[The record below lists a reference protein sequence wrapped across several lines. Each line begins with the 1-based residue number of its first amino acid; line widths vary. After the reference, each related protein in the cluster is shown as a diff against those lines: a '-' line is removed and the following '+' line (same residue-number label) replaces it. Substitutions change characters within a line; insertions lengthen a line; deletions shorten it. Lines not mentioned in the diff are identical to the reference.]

1 MNKKMADVD
10 TDPFGEHDRTEEPTD
25 ENIPLSPVTPG
36 GSTWDPRGVPG
47 PVSPWEPTHEQE
59 TSFGGKS
66 LETLKYEALES
77 FVKSL
82 YKRLTGSDDEPL
94 GTINFHN
101 FDLRNGQLYD
111 KDNVNPL
118 TTKKQTLQG
127 VGVLADR
134 LGKEGLRDLGFDVP
148 VGRITARQFMASY
161 RARSQLPSTSDITR
175 ADDIELQEI
184 AEKVSRSIENLN
196 QQVQEEPTED
206 LPMREL
212 LDLNTQLRSIQ
223 GSLKVEVAKKVQL
236 EECIAKEC
244 HKLEEF

>member
-1 MNKKMADVD
+1 MADVD
-10 TDPFGEHDRTEEPTD
+10 IGPLGEYDKTEEPTD
-25 ENIPLSPVTPG
+25 ENIPLDPVTPG
-36 GSTWDPRGVPG
+36 GRSTWDPRGVPC

-66 LETLKYEALES
+66 FETLKYEALES

-82 YKRLTGSDDEPL
+82 YRRISGNDDEAP

-101 FDLRNGQLYD
+101 FDLRNGQLYY

-118 TTKKQTLQG
+118 TTKKQTLRA

-148 VGRITARQFMASY
+148 VGCITAHQFMASY
-161 RARSQLPSTSDITR
+161 RVGSQLPSTSDITR

-184 AEKVSRSIENLN
+184 VEKASRSMENLN

-206 LPMREL
+206 LPM
-212 LDLNTQLRSIQ
+212 
-223 GSLKVEVAKKVQL
+223 
-236 EECIAKEC
+236 
-244 HKLEEF
+244 